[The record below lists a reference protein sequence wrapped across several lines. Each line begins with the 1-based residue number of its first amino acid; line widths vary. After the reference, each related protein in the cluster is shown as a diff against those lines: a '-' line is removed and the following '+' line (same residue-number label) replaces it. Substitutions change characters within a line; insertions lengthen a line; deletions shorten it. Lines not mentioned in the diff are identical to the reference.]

1 MKIKKLVQRWLCI
14 MLAVMMLL
22 PVIQILP
29 AEAQTKAAAP
39 AYQGKWTY
47 YAVGDTIYKLDSKSG
62 TAKKVKQ
69 IKNAFSIGDV
79 SYYNGYVYF
88 TTNYY
93 QGTDG
98 SECYVCRMKTDGSGF
113 EKLSRGTN
121 PVIYDKQI
129 YFLRIKHQVSEY
141 NEYDDVM
148 GIYRMSLNG
157 KNSKLLVKN
166 KKDQYM
172 MWSLG
177 VADGKVFYVSRSDT
191 TGYTLMSYDLKK
203 ATKEKIYKSS
213 DSLGLVDSDRS
224 YLYLS
229 IEEADKNTVIV
240 YDLSTG
246 KQYKKSVDNDVTV
259 AGGRNG
265 VLYFSRYTTNATYAF
280 HAKKGTVTT
289 VLKNKR
295 VQGMTFSKYGYQVAN
310 VALTQEEFEASG
322 YRYDMAI
329 ARVKLNG
336 TGYKTLKKYY
346 VS

>member
-22 PVIQILP
+22 PVIQILS
-29 AEAQTKAAAP
+29 AEAQTKTAAP

-47 YAVGDTIYKLDSKSG
+47 YAVGDTIYKLDSKAG

-79 SYYNGYVYF
+79 SYYNEYVYF
-88 TTNYY
+88 TMNYY

-98 SECYVCRMKTDGSGF
+98 SECYVCRMKTDGSGYQ
-113 EKLSRGTN
+113 KLSRGSN
-121 PVIYDKQI
+121 PVICNKQV
-129 YFLRIKHQVSEY
+129 YYMKLQHKMDGDM
-141 NEYDDVM
+141 EYDDLT
-148 GIYRMSLNG
+148 GIGRMSLNG
-157 KNSKLLVKN
+157 KNSRLLVKKAN
-166 KKDQYM
+166 GQYM
-172 MWSLG
+172 DWSLTAAG
-177 VADGKVFYVSRSDT
+177 GDQ
-191 TGYTLMSYDLKK
+191 
-203 ATKEKIYKSS
+203 
-213 DSLGLVDSDRS
+213 S
-224 YLYLS
+224 YLYLCFTGS
-229 IEEADKNTVIV
+229 DDTTLVV

-295 VQGMTFSKYGYQVAN
+295 VQGMTFSKSGYQVAN
-310 VALTQEEFEASG
+310 VALTQKEFEASG

-336 TGYKTLKKYY
+336 TGYKTLKNTMYHNPIY
-346 VS
+346 HD

>member
-22 PVIQILP
+22 PVIQTLP

-47 YAVGDTIYKLDSKSG
+47 YAVGDTIYKLDSKAG
-62 TAKKVKQ
+62 IAKKVKQ

-98 SECYVCRMKTDGSGF
+98 SECYVCRMKTDGSGYQ
-113 EKLSRGTN
+113 KLSRGSS
-121 PVIYDKQI
+121 PVICNKQI
-129 YFLRIKHQVSEY
+129 YYMKLQHKMDGDM
-141 NEYDDVM
+141 EYDDLT
-148 GIYRMSLNG
+148 GIGRMSLNG
-157 KNSKLLVKN
+157 KNSRLLVKKAN
-166 KKDQYM
+166 GQYM
-172 MWSLG
+172 DWSLTAAG
-177 VADGKVFYVSRSDT
+177 GKLFYVTWSETST
-191 TGYTLMSYDLKK
+191 AALMSYNLKTAK
-203 ATKEKIYKSS
+203 KEKVYQSS
-213 DSLGLVDSDRS
+213 EGLSLAGGDQS
-224 YLYLS
+224 YLYLCFTGS
-229 IEEADKNTVIV
+229 DDTTLVV
-240 YDLSTG
+240 YDLNTG

-310 VALTQEEFEASG
+310 VVLTQEQFEASG